1 MKRVTI
7 LLGAL
12 SLIALSARASIV
24 DFDNISPTFQFYF
37 NGGANRRV
45 LDDVNR
51 DDPSGLPIKQID
63 IAFVNLNSF
72 AVNATLYVY
81 AADPITGGVDNS
93 NLLYTATV
101 TGIPNGAF
109 ILSFGTPNIAAGFP
123 NLWIGLAASAGN
135 AGMLLSTFPYPAPG
149 SSADVFA
156 WDQNSNGTIDSN
168 EYFFFGGNPV
178 ANFAIRVFAVPEP
191 ASLIA
196 LGSGLA
202 SLLALRRRKAH
213 KG

>member
-1 MKRVTI
+1 MQMKRVTI

-12 SLIALSARASIV
+12 SLIALSARANIV
-24 DFDNISPTFQFYF
+24 DFDNLPLSGYQFYQP
-37 NGGANRRV
+37 GGANKQV

-51 DDPSGLPIKQID
+51 VSTLPIKQID
-63 IAFVNLNSF
+63 IGFANLNSF
-72 AVNATLYVY
+72 TVNATLYVY
-81 AADPITGGVDNS
+81 AADPGTGGVDNS
-93 NLLYTATV
+93 NLLYTATIN
-101 TGIPNGAF
+101 GIPRGAYL
-109 ILSFGTPNIAAGFP
+109 LSFGTPNIAAGIQ
-123 NLWIGLAASAGN
+123 NLWIGLAASAGS
-135 AGMLLSTFPYPAPG
+135 AGMLFSPNPYPTVG
-149 SSADVFA
+149 TSANVFA
-156 WDQNSNGTIDSN
+156 WDDDGNGIIDSN
-168 EYFFFGGNPV
+168 NYFPGGNLV